1 MQDLNVGK
9 LREMRVESCK
19 VARADAAAGA
29 AAAAGATA
37 AAAGPV
43 TYFSLLCV
51 CLQYAQYL
59 LVSGC

>member
-1 MQDLNVGK
+1 LNHAK
-9 LREMRVESCK
+9 WRELGD
-19 VARADAAAGA
+19 AAAAAGA
-29 AAAAGATA
+29 AAAAASG

>member
-1 MQDLNVGK
+1 
-9 LREMRVESCK
+9 MRVESCK